1 LKKIVAVILLLSLLT
16 GGCVYYNTFYNAKK
30 FYNDA
35 ESSREKGKRDTARGT
50 ELTNYQNAIK
60 KCSKV
65 LSEFP
70 GSKYED
76 DALFMI
82 GKSFYYLGEF
92 QKAERKFRELLSNYP
107 DSKFAT
113 ESRFFLGKSRLKLEN
128 YVLAAESFKQFLTEK
143 AKPKWRA
150 EALYYMGELYYD
162 QEKYSDAVEYYT
174 DFVNQH
180 SSDYRVPDV
189 EFKLGDIYS
198 HLENYDSSVAAYAK
212 AAEKLEDANSKFDAL
227 YQEAIALYYLDS
239 LDAGLALLN
248 GMIDD
253 PMYTKHMGNVRLR
266 IAEGHYL
273 QGDYEKAIREFDEIT
288 SDFPR
293 TAAEAEAYY
302 NMGVIIQNEF
312 DDLETAKEMFDWA
325 SRVTN
330 GGEFRQ
336 LSIEKSAN
344 IAKAEEY
351 RQNVKSDELDEVIQ
365 SQYLLAELYR
375 LTLNKPDS
383 ALAEYRSLVEEYP
396 GADLAPRALLAMGWV
411 YENQLGDTAQAEAA
425 YKRVLDE
432 YPYSDEYGDALELL
446 GLNGSV
452 YDTLYSEKLYHMAEA
467 QYVDYNDPDSALVLF
482 RLLKSRFR
490 DSHLI
495 PKADLAIARIELQ
508 EFKPQPAPPG
518 DSTFVD
524 STMIHVFH
532 ELGTKYAGTKVG
544 EEASRVA
551 AGELEEK
558 AKPNLPPR
566 NQQQRQEPGI
576 ERDTSGALADQG
588 SMGEGDDTLTAG
600 QREDLRIKQIL
611 EEVPLAPD
619 KPTVEPEFQYPL
631 SAYGDPF
638 EGKIMTKIKIEFDG
652 KVTEVELLKPS
663 GKEDIDNEVK
673 RVLLLTEFNPM
684 EIEPLNIGGY
694 FIYYYQVT
702 PPESIRRRD

>member
-1 LKKIVAVILLLSLLT
+1 MKKTIAAILLLSLLT

-35 ESSREKGKRDTARGT
+35 ESSRQKDKRDTARGT
-50 ELTNYQNAIK
+50 ELTNYQNTIK

-82 GKSFYYLGEF
+82 GKSFYYLGDF

-107 DSKFAT
+107 NSKYAT

-128 YVLAAESFKQFLTEK
+128 YVLAAETFKQFLSEES
-143 AKPKWRA
+143 KPKWQA
-150 EALYYMGELYYD
+150 EALYYMGDLYYA
-162 QEKYSDAVEYYT
+162 QEKYSSAVGYYT
-174 DFVNQH
+174 DFVTQH
-180 SSDYRVPDV
+180 PGDHRVPDV

-198 HLENYDSSVAAYAK
+198 HLENYDSAVAAYAL
-212 AAEKLEDANSKFDAL
+212 AAKSLQDADSKFNAL

-239 LDAGLALLN
+239 LDAGLTLLN
-248 GMIDD
+248 SMIDD
-253 PMYTKHMGNVRLR
+253 PLYSKHLGNVRLR

-273 QGDYEKAIREFDEIT
+273 QSNYEQAIREFDEIT

-293 TAAEAEAYY
+293 TAVEAEAYY

-330 GGEFRQ
+330 GGEFRR
-336 LSIEKSAN
+336 LSVEKSAN

-351 RQNVKSDELDEVIQ
+351 RQNVKSDELDEVIR

-383 ALAEYRSLVEEYP
+383 ALVEYRNLVDDYP
-396 GADLAPRALLAMGWV
+396 GSDLAPRALLAMGWV
-411 YENQLGDTAQAEAA
+411 YENQLEDTTKAEQA

-467 QYVDYNDPDSALVLF
+467 QYVDYNNPDSALALF
-482 RLLKSRFR
+482 RLLKTRFR
-490 DSHLI
+490 DSRLI

-508 EFKPQPAPPG
+508 EFKPKPAPPD
-518 DSTFVD
+518 DSTYVD
-524 STMIHVFH
+524 STMILVFQN
-532 ELGTKYAGTKVG
+532 LGTKYAGTKVG
-544 EEASRVA
+544 EEAARIA
-551 AGELEEK
+551 AGEPKEK
-558 AKPNLPPR
+558 PKPKIPQS
-566 NQQQRQEPGI
+566 QQRRQEPGLG
-576 ERDTSGALADQG
+576 EDTTGALADQG
-588 SMGEGDDTLTAG
+588 VGAEGDDTLTAG
-600 QREDLRIKQIL
+600 QREDARIKQIL
-611 EEVPLAPD
+611 DELPLAPD
-619 KPTVEPEFQYPL
+619 KPTVVPEFQYPL

-652 KVTEVELLKPS
+652 KVNEVELLKPS